1 MPSCFQSM
9 PFRPIRSNSRSIF
22 RSAMRLLPSAFFKE
36 LGTASGLRTT
46 ARATREPR
54 IIADGARAR
63 RDEVAVARSQLG
75 VVSSTSLFHPPC
87 HTPKARMGGPLLST
101 HVADRSYTN

>member
-9 PFRPIRSNSRSIF
+9 PLRPIRSNSRSIF

-54 IIADGARAR
+54 IIADGARV
-63 RDEVAVARSQLG
+63 EVAVELQIATWRRIEHFPFG
-75 VVSSTSLFHPPC
+75 TPFA
-87 HTPKARMGGPLLST
+87 TPKT
-101 HVADRSYTN
+101 